1 MKKFFTILAVA
12 FMMMAV
18 PAQAQLKFGLTGG
31 VNLTQM
37 SYSEDVIEDNASNKT
52 GFFVG
57 PTVTFTLPVVGL
69 GFDASALYDQ
79 RSAESKSATETTT
92 IKTKSIQVP
101 INVRYGIGLGSMASV
116 FAFAG
121 PQFGFNI
128 GDKSTAIGDAAE
140 WTMKSSNMSVNLGV
154 GAMLLGHLQAKI
166 NYNIAMGKT
175 GEFELAGA
183 AKTAAETA
191 GSAVGLGDAKANSW
205 QVSLTYLF

>member
-1 MKKFFTILAVA
+1 MKKIITSMVVA
-12 FMMMAV
+12 FMLMAA

-31 VNLTQM
+31 LNLTKM
-37 SYSEDVIEDNASNKT
+37 SYSESVVEDNASNKT

-79 RSAESKSATETTT
+79 RSAESKDGNTTTT
-92 IKTKSIQVP
+92 IKTNTIQVP

-121 PQFGFNI
+121 PQFGFNV

-140 WTMKSSNMSVNLGV
+140 WTMKSSNMSINLGV

-191 GSAVGLGDAKANSW
+191 GAAVGLGDAKANSW
-205 QVSLTYLF
+205 QVSVTYLF

>member
-1 MKKFFTILAVA
+1 MKKFFTTLAVA
-12 FMMMAV
+12 LMLMTV

-31 VNLTQM
+31 LNMTQM
-37 SYSEDVIEDNASNKT
+37 SYSEDLVEDTASNKT

-57 PTVTFTLPVVGL
+57 PTVTFTLPVIGL

-79 RSAESKSATETTT
+79 RSAESKNSAETTT
-92 IKTKSIQVP
+92 IKSKSIQVP

-128 GDKSTAIGDAAE
+128 GDKTQALDEYTE
-140 WTMKSSNMSVNLGV
+140 WTLKSSNMSVNLGL
-154 GAMLLGHLQAKI
+154 GAMVLGHLQAKI
-166 NYNIAMGKT
+166 NYNIALGKT
-175 GEFELAGA
+175 GEFEASSA
-183 AKTAAETA
+183 AKAA